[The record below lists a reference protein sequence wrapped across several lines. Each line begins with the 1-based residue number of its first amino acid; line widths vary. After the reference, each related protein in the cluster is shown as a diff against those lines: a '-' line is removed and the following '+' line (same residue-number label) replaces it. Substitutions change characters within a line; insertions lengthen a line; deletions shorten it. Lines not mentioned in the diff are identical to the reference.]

1 MEHDLPTPTMRQDF
15 ITPWARDRGR
25 QTCFSELPNA
35 DERWHPLADRDI
47 EAELIAL
54 TGKNLI
60 EAELDLIE
68 AWQAHPPHWIANNP
82 PNAPKQPKT
91 AIWDTNR

>member
-1 MEHDLPTPTMRQDF
+1 MRSDF
-15 ITPWARDRGR
+15 FTPWKHDRGR
-25 QTCFSELPNA
+25 QLYLYEAPGA

-54 TGKNLI
+54 TGKDLI

-68 AWQAHPPHWIANNP
+68 AWERHPPHWMAPNP
-82 PNAPKQPKT
+82 PAPPRQSLH
-91 AIWDTNR
+91 A